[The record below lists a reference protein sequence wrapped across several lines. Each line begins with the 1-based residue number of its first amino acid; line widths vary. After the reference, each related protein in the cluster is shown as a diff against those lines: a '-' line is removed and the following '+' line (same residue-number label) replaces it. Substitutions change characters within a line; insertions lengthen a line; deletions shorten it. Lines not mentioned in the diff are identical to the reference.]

1 MTQGLLQW
9 SPCHRS
15 LSLLPISI
23 PTSKHT
29 HLPLSISATLESST
43 QQQQQQQQQLSARER
58 RQLRNERRESK
69 AGTNWKE
76 KVEEKLLEKPTQK
89 FAHWKEELNINNL
102 AREGP
107 QWWIV
112 RVSRVKG
119 QETAQLIARLLARNY
134 PHMDFKVYAPTIPE
148 RRKLKNGTYSVKA
161 KPLFPGCAFLRC
173 VLDKEIHDF
182 VTELDGVGGFI
193 GAKVGNT
200 KRQINRPRPVSE
212 FDMEA
217 IFAKAKEEQEK
228 AELAFQQEQQLNS
241 GLNIDGLSSSD
252 AAKSAGD
259 AKSKGRSRKAADA
272 LISGSSKAKDKKLV
286 LGSTVRVVSGTFAEY
301 EGCLKKLN
309 RRTKKATVAF
319 TLFGK
324 ESLVDLDVSEIVSES
339 L

>member
-9 SPCHRS
+9 SPCHHS

-29 HLPLSISATLESST
+29 HLPLSISASLESST
-43 QQQQQQQQQLSARER
+43 QQQQQLSARER

-69 AGTNWKE
+69 AGTRWKE

-112 RVSRVKG
+112 RVSRIKG

-134 PHMDFKVYAPTIPE
+134 PHMDFKVYAPSIPD

-161 KPLFPGCAFLRC
+161 KPLFPGCVFLRC

-228 AELAFQQEQQLNS
+228 ADLAFQQEQQLS
-241 GLNIDGLSSSD
+241 AELKSSD
-252 AAKSAGD
+252 AAKSTGD
-259 AKSKGRSRKAADA
+259 AKPKRRSGKASDP
-272 LISGSSKAKDKKLV
+272 LINGSSTAKDKNLV
-286 LGSTVRVVSGTFAEY
+286 LGSKVRVLSGTFAEY
-301 EGCLKKLN
+301 EGSLKKLN
-309 RRTKKATVAF
+309 QRTKKATVAF
-319 TLFGK
+319 MLFGK
-324 ESLVDLDVSEIVSES
+324 ESLVDLDVSEIVSET

>member
-1 MTQGLLQW
+1 M
-9 SPCHRS
+9 
-15 LSLLPISI
+15 
-23 PTSKHT
+23 
-29 HLPLSISATLESST
+29 
-43 QQQQQQQQQLSARER
+43 
-58 RQLRNERRESK
+58 
-69 AGTNWKE
+69 
-76 KVEEKLLEKPTQK
+76 EEKLLEKPTQK
-89 FAHWKEELNINNL
+89 FANWKEELNLNNL

-134 PHMDFKVYAPTIPE
+134 PHMGFKVYSPSIQE

-161 KPLFPGCAFLRC
+161 KPLFPGCVFLRC

-217 IFAKAKEEQEK
+217 IFTKAKEEQEK
-228 AELAFQQEQQLNS
+228 AELAFQKEQQQGAISSGVNTDDLNS
-241 GLNIDGLSSSD
+241 SD
-252 AAKSAGD
+252 TAISAGD
-259 AKSKGRSRKAADA
+259 SKPKRRSRKASDP
-272 LISGSSKAKDKKLV
+272 LINGSSMAKDKKLV
-286 LGSTVRVVSGTFAEY
+286 PGSTVRVVSGTFAEF
-301 EGCLKKLN
+301 EGSLKKLN

-324 ESLVDLDVSEIVSES
+324 ESLVDLDVNEIVSET